1 MKQFQAHALLALA
14 VLVAPLAVA
23 ASEGTGGIPPGAR
36 ISLVLDRQEFFLGEN
51 ILFYYRIENTGG
63 PAFSVGVGGDY
74 RGGTRAGRFK
84 ITATDAQGKT
94 VADPAPVQWNMGGL
108 SPNSSLTNGAQ
119 WFENLWLARYCLF
132 EEPGVYT
139 VRVFHD
145 LGWGP
150 KQAEDPRE
158 LTTPITLRRPT
169 PEQARQ
175 VVDAMFAALKYG
187 GPTWGKKSEPE
198 ADFSV
203 LRDPVYLP
211 VLVERAQ
218 TGSLEAMRGLA
229 SIATPEATAAL
240 VGFLKPGADQPVTT
254 ARSWRG
260 HGLWLPSG
268 SEPKTLALVAALFLQ
283 ERLPQFEPKAPSPF
297 GGEDPRRQVLGQT
310 WRLELASPVRAFAL
324 RLLSETN
331 RDACLLAARE
341 LSGLARPEDLPALLA
356 ALDRAVAG
364 TTSLFRADHGYPE
377 PVSACAALAGVCA
390 PLAAGDPGFQTE
402 PSTPGRALLYLCAL
416 KTNATACPPGWE
428 TQCAALLRHELPYLR
443 AQTLAHL
450 PRPLP
455 ASLTRSLA
463 ALLLDPDVT
472 VQNRAF
478 LLAEEAPAPEHRDVA
493 LRVLA
498 TATNQWLFHAASRL
512 ARAQGA
518 RYECAK
524 IWAQRFDEKLL
535 EPGPAMSHWAMMA
548 LWEIISDGHISGGFN
563 STLDSESLRALKQ
576 RWIKFVED
584 HRDELKAG
592 RRFRPG
598 DGLLPAELLPPG
610 WQFYPPK

>member
-203 LRDPVYLP
+203 LRDQSRFLEDARRFSFQLIINV
-211 VLVERAQ
+211 VS
-218 TGSLEAMRGLA
+218 GSPLTVSSAMR
-229 SIATPEATAAL
+229 P
-240 VGFLKPGADQPVTT
+240 LKRLISLCSFFSKSAI
-254 ARSWRG
+254 
-260 HGLWLPSG
+260 
-268 SEPKTLALVAALFLQ
+268 SEGML
-283 ERLPQFEPKAPSPF
+283 
-297 GGEDPRRQVLGQT
+297 
-310 WRLELASPVRAFAL
+310 
-324 RLLSETN
+324 N
-331 RDACLLAARE
+331 
-341 LSGLARPEDLPALLA
+341 
-356 ALDRAVAG
+356 
-364 TTSLFRADHGYPE
+364 
-377 PVSACAALAGVCA
+377 
-390 PLAAGDPGFQTE
+390 
-402 PSTPGRALLYLCAL
+402 
-416 KTNATACPPGWE
+416 
-428 TQCAALLRHELPYLR
+428 
-443 AQTLAHL
+443 
-450 PRPLP
+450 
-455 ASLTRSLA
+455 
-463 ALLLDPDVT
+463 
-472 VQNRAF
+472 
-478 LLAEEAPAPEHRDVA
+478 
-493 LRVLA
+493 
-498 TATNQWLFHAASRL
+498 
-512 ARAQGA
+512 
-518 RYECAK
+518 
-524 IWAQRFDEKLL
+524 
-535 EPGPAMSHWAMMA
+535 
-548 LWEIISDGHISGGFN
+548 
-563 STLDSESLRALKQ
+563 
-576 RWIKFVED
+576 
-584 HRDELKAG
+584 
-592 RRFRPG
+592 
-598 DGLLPAELLPPG
+598 
-610 WQFYPPK
+610 